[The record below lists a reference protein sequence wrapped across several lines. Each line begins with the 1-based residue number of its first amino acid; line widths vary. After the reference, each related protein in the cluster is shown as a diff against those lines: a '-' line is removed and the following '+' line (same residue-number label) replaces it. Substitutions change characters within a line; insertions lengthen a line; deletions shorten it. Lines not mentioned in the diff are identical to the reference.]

1 MFYRILAGLQPRT
14 DFGKLLTSL
23 STPSRIIPMQL
34 NLRRL
39 SPQLASSLS
48 LLLMMLGF
56 STCFAQGQEARK
68 AAISFTNGSAIQVEV
83 LTPQISWRDLVPGAA
98 AEFRNI
104 PLSEIELLV
113 TAPQARTQVVNT
125 IKGLVE
131 QLGDPDYRKREAAEN
146 ELKQLPSDQVAALLN
161 TATESPSAEV
171 SYRAKRILSGRTPKP
186 VNPDQFDWLRLTNG
200 QVLRGDAGDLQL
212 SVRFRDK
219 VLNLAR
225 GEFNALSFRPAAL
238 AQPSTTTTSQLV
250 PWESAPQGLT
260 EIDFDRDF
268 VGQDRENATNVNEQY
283 LFQGIRFSTEIP
295 GNIGIRTI
303 PLESDKF
310 GVGVRGICVF
320 DRRNP
325 ETVSIFRGTTR
336 MEFCQPGLGGL
347 ASGVRQLGLVASTID
362 FPRDIILQA
371 FNSDGQIIAQ
381 VEANEPKFAYFG
393 VQTTEPIALVRVL
406 SNPYLLQ
413 VQRKVDET
421 YLIDGLKISTPER
434 IIPSRAGTEM
444 LTTLKN
450 GDLLA
455 GGSLDFAPDGKA
467 KLNYPALGLSIDLNA
482 DEIESIVFPNSG
494 PIQPDPK
501 SNRWFA
507 LLKDRSVIEVQVGK
521 EFTVN
526 RMDNR
531 PLQRDRIV
539 ALWSHRDYLRYPLAG
554 DNDQQRTAL
563 VFPTSRI
570 ICDNLNLS
578 EEAYSWESGNPQTL
592 LQPIKLPQNS
602 QGEIPDENPAPQFS
616 QLDWV
621 DPKETQ
627 LPSIW
632 FAPPPTINSQL
643 GFVSLKNGEQLSF
656 GPGSEFQLK
665 AITPDAV
672 VLQSSDGMEIGLI
685 WREIWRLKL

>member
-1 MFYRILAGLQPRT
+1 M
-14 DFGKLLTSL
+14 
-23 STPSRIIPMQL
+23 IPMQL
-34 NLRRL
+34 HTCCHAAK
-39 SPQLASSLS
+39 SVFA
-48 LLLMMLGF
+48 LLLLVWILG
-56 STCFAQGQEARK
+56 SLAPDAQGQEPRK
-68 AAISFTNGSAIQVEV
+68 AMLSSANGSTIQVEV

-98 AEFRNI
+98 AEFRTI
-104 PLSEIELLV
+104 PLNEIELLV

-125 IKGLVE
+125 IKGLVV
-131 QLGDPDYRKREAAEN
+131 QLGDPDYRKREAAET

-186 VNPDQFDWLRLTNG
+186 VNPDQFDWLRLTSG

-225 GEFNALSFRPAAL
+225 GEFNALSFRPAAS
-238 AQPSTTTTSQLV
+238 AKPSSTTTTSQLI

-260 EIDFDRDF
+260 DIDFDRDF

-283 LFQGIRFSTEIP
+283 VFQGIRFSTEIP

-347 ASGVRQLGLVASTID
+347 TSGVRQLGLVASTID

-371 FNSDGQIIAQ
+371 FNSDNQIVAQ

-393 VQTTEPIALVRVL
+393 LQAAEPIALVRVL

-434 IIPSRAGTEM
+434 IIPSRAAAEM

-455 GGSLDFAPDGKA
+455 GGSLEFAADGKA

-482 DEIESIVFPNSG
+482 TEIESIVFPNSG

-507 LLKDRSVIEVQVGK
+507 LLSDRSVVEVQVGK
-521 EFTVN
+521 EFEVN
-526 RMDNR
+526 RLDNR
-531 PLQRDRIV
+531 PLQRERIV
-539 ALWSHRDYLRYPLAG
+539 ALWSHRDYLRYPLSG
-554 DNDQQRTAL
+554 DNDQKRTAL

-570 ICDNLNLS
+570 VCDNLDLS
-578 EEAYSWESGNPQTL
+578 DEAYSWEAGNPQTL

-616 QLDWV
+616 KLDWV

-627 LPSIW
+627 IPSIW
-632 FAPPPTINSQL
+632 FAPPPASNPKL

-656 GPGSEFQLK
+656 GPGAEFQLES
-665 AITPDAV
+665 INSDAV
-672 VLQSSDGMEIGLI
+672 VLKSSDGMEIRLN
-685 WREIWRLKL
+685 WTEIRRLKL

>member
-1 MFYRILAGLQPRT
+1 M
-14 DFGKLLTSL
+14 
-23 STPSRIIPMQL
+23 IPMQL
-34 NLRRL
+34 HACCHAAKFV
-39 SPQLASSLS
+39 SA
-48 LLLMMLGF
+48 LLLLVG
-56 STCFAQGQEARK
+56 TLNTLAPNARGQEPRK
-68 AAISFTNGSAIQVEV
+68 AMLSSANGSTIQVEV

-98 AEFRNI
+98 AEFRTI
-104 PLSEIELLV
+104 PLDEIELLV

-131 QLGDPDYRKREAAEN
+131 QLGDPDYRRREAAEN

-161 TATESPSAEV
+161 TAAESPSAEV

-186 VNPDQFDWLRLTNG
+186 VNPDQFDWLRLTSG

-219 VLNLAR
+219 VLNVAR
-225 GEFNALSFRPAAL
+225 GEFNSLSFRAAASVQPAT
-238 AQPSTTTTSQLV
+238 STTSQLV

-283 LFQGIRFSTEIP
+283 VFQGLRFSTEFP

-347 ASGVRQLGLVASTID
+347 TSGVRQLGLVASTID

-371 FNSDGQIIAQ
+371 FNSDNQIVAQ
-381 VEANEPKFAYFG
+381 IEANEPKFAYFG
-393 VQTTEPIALVRVL
+393 LQAAEPIALVRIL

-434 IIPSRAGTEM
+434 IIPSRAASEM
-444 LTTLKN
+444 LTTLRN
-450 GDLLA
+450 GDLLV
-455 GGSLDFAPDGKA
+455 GGSLEFAADGKA
-467 KLNYPALGLSIDLNA
+467 KLKYPALGLSIDLNET
-482 DEIESIVFPNSG
+482 EIESIVFPDSG
-494 PIQPDPK
+494 PIKPDPK

-507 LLKDRSVIEVQVGK
+507 LLGDRSVIEVQVGK
-521 EFTVN
+521 EFEVN
-526 RMDNR
+526 RLDNR
-531 PLQRDRIV
+531 PLQRERIV
-539 ALWSHRDYLRYPLAG
+539 ALWSHRDYLRYPLSG
-554 DNDQQRTAL
+554 DNDQKRTAL

-570 ICDNLNLS
+570 VCDSLDLS
-578 EEAYSWESGNPQTL
+578 DEAYSWEAGNPQTL

-616 QLDWV
+616 KLDWV

-627 LPSIW
+627 IPSIW
-632 FAPPPTINSQL
+632 FAPPPAPNPKL

-656 GPGSEFQLK
+656 GPGAEFQLK
-665 AITPDAV
+665 AITPEAV
-672 VLQSSDGMEIGLI
+672 VLQNSDGMEIGLI
-685 WREIWRLKL
+685 WTEIWRLKL

>member
-1 MFYRILAGLQPRT
+1 MYTQ
-14 DFGKLLTSL
+14 SL
-23 STPSRIIPMQL
+23 
-34 NLRRL
+34 
-39 SPQLASSLS
+39 SLS
-48 LLLMMLGF
+48 LLFVLSLLCPSVGQ
-56 STCFAQGQEARK
+56 AQANSEVPRTATLNL
-68 AAISFTNGSAIQVEV
+68 ASGSAIQVEV

-98 AEFRNI
+98 LEFRTI
-104 PLSEIELLV
+104 PLNEIELLV
-113 TAPQARTQVVNT
+113 TGPQARTQVVNT

-146 ELKQLPSDQVAALLN
+146 ELKQLPSNQVAALLN

-171 SYRAKRILSGRTPKP
+171 AYRAKRILSGRTPKP

-219 VLNLAR
+219 VLNIAR
-225 GEFNALSFRPAAL
+225 GEFNALSFRPTAS
-238 AQPSTTTTSQLV
+238 AQPSTTTASQLV
-250 PWESAPQGLT
+250 PWESTPQGLT

-268 VGQDRENATNVNEQY
+268 AGQDRENATNVNEQY
-283 LFQGIRFSTEIP
+283 IFQGLRFSTEIP

-336 MEFCQPGLGGL
+336 IEFCQPGLGGL
-347 ASGVRQLGLVASTID
+347 TSGVRQLGLVASTID

-371 FNSDGQIIAQ
+371 FNSDGQIVAQ

-393 VQTTEPIALVRVL
+393 LQTAEPIALVRIL

-434 IIPSRAGTEM
+434 IIPSRAASEM
-444 LTTLKN
+444 LTTLRN
-450 GDLLA
+450 GDLLV
-455 GGSLDFAPDGKA
+455 GGSLDFAADGLA

-482 DEIESIVFPNSG
+482 TEIESIVFPNSR

-507 LLKDRSVIEVQVGK
+507 LLSDRSVIEVQVGK

-539 ALWSHRDYLRYPLAG
+539 ALWSHRDFLRYPLSG
-554 DNDQQRTAL
+554 DNDQNRTAL

-570 ICDNLNLS
+570 VCDSLDLS
-578 EEAYSWESGNPQTL
+578 DEAYSWEAGNPQTL

-616 QLDWV
+616 KLDWV

-627 LPSIW
+627 IPSIW
-632 FAPPPTINSQL
+632 FAPPPAINPKL

-656 GPGSEFQLK
+656 GPGAEFQLES
-665 AITPDAV
+665 INSQAV
-672 VLQSSDGMEIGLI
+672 FLKSSDGMEIRLN
-685 WREIWRLKL
+685 WTEIWRLKL

>member
-1 MFYRILAGLQPRT
+1 MYPQ
-14 DFGKLLTSL
+14 SL
-23 STPSRIIPMQL
+23 
-34 NLRRL
+34 
-39 SPQLASSLS
+39 SLS
-48 LLLMMLGF
+48 LLIIL
-56 STCFAQGQEARK
+56 
-68 AAISFTNGSAIQVEV
+68 SFFFPTVGRSQASPETPRTATLNLTSGSAIQVEV
-83 LTPQISWRDLVPGAA
+83 LTPQISWRDLIPGAA

-104 PLSEIELLV
+104 PVSEIELLV

-219 VLNLAR
+219 VLNVAR
-225 GEFNALSFRPAAL
+225 GEFNALSFRPVTS
-238 AQPSTTTTSQLV
+238 AQPSATTASQLV

-260 EIDFDRDF
+260 DIDFDRDF

-347 ASGVRQLGLVASTID
+347 TSGVRQLGLVASTID

-393 VQTTEPIALVRVL
+393 VQAAEPIALVRIL

-434 IIPSRAGTEM
+434 IIPSRAGSEM
-444 LTTLKN
+444 LTTLRN
-450 GDLLA
+450 GDFLA
-455 GGSLDFAPDGKA
+455 GGSLDFAADGKA
-467 KLNYPALGLSIDLNA
+467 KLSYPALGLSIDLNA
-482 DEIESIVFPNSG
+482 DEIESIVFPNSA

-501 SNRWFA
+501 SNRWFT
-507 LLKDRSVIEVQVGK
+507 LLSDRSVVEVQVGQ

-526 RMDNR
+526 RLDNQ
-531 PLQRDRIV
+531 PLERDRIV

-554 DNDQQRTAL
+554 DNDQKRTAL

-570 ICDNLNLS
+570 VCENLKLT
-578 EEAYSWESGNPQTL
+578 EEAYSWEAGNPQTL
-592 LQPIKLPQNS
+592 LQPVKLPQNS
-602 QGEIPDENPAPQFS
+602 QGEIPDENPSPQFS
-616 QLDWV
+616 KLDWV

-627 LPSIW
+627 VPSIW
-632 FAPPPTINSQL
+632 FASPPGIDPKL

-656 GPGSEFQLK
+656 GPGAEFQLQS
-665 AITPDAV
+665 INSEAV
-672 VLQSSDGMEIGLI
+672 VLKSSGG
-685 WREIWRLKL
+685 REIRLVWSEVRRLKL

>member
-1 MFYRILAGLQPRT
+1 
-14 DFGKLLTSL
+14 
-23 STPSRIIPMQL
+23 MQL
-34 NLRRL
+34 HTRCL
-39 SPQLASSLS
+39 SPKFVSGLLS
-48 LLLMMLGF
+48 LVWILGF
-56 STCFAQGQEARK
+56 HTSGTQGQEPRK
-68 AAISFTNGSAIQVEV
+68 AMLSSANGSAIQVEV
-83 LTPQISWRDLVPGAA
+83 LTPQISWRDLIPGAA

-104 PLSEIELLV
+104 PVSEIELLV

-219 VLNLAR
+219 VLNVAR
-225 GEFNALSFRPAAL
+225 GEFNALSFRPVTSI
-238 AQPSTTTTSQLV
+238 QPSSTTTSQLV

-260 EIDFDRDF
+260 EVDFDRDF

-283 LFQGIRFSTEIP
+283 LFQGLRFSTEIP

-336 MEFCQPGLGGL
+336 IEFCQPGLGGL
-347 ASGVRQLGLVASTID
+347 TSGVRQLGLVASTID

-393 VQTTEPIALVRVL
+393 VQAAEPIALVRIL

-434 IIPSRAGTEM
+434 IIPSRTGSEM
-444 LTTLKN
+444 LTTLRN

-455 GGSLDFAPDGKA
+455 GGSLDFAADGKA
-467 KLNYPALGLSIDLNA
+467 KLSYPALGLSIDLNA
-482 DEIESIVFPNSG
+482 EEIESIVFPNSS

-507 LLKDRSVIEVQVGK
+507 LLSDRSVVEVQVGQ

-526 RMDNR
+526 RLDNQ
-531 PLQRDRIV
+531 PLERDRIV

-554 DNDQQRTAL
+554 DNDQNRTAL

-570 ICDNLNLS
+570 VCENLKLT
-578 EEAYSWESGNPQTL
+578 EEAYSWEAGNPQTL

-616 QLDWV
+616 KLEWV

-627 LPSIW
+627 VPSIW
-632 FAPPPTINSQL
+632 FAPPPTINPKL

-656 GPGSEFQLK
+656 GPGAEFQLES
-665 AITPDAV
+665 INSEAV
-672 VLQSSDGMEIGLI
+672 VLKSSGG
-685 WREIWRLKL
+685 REIRLVWSEVRRLKL

>member
-1 MFYRILAGLQPRT
+1 MYTQ
-14 DFGKLLTSL
+14 SL
-23 STPSRIIPMQL
+23 
-34 NLRRL
+34 
-39 SPQLASSLS
+39 SLS
-48 LLLMMLGF
+48 LLFVLSLLFPSVGQ
-56 STCFAQGQEARK
+56 AQANSEVPRTATLNL
-68 AAISFTNGSAIQVEV
+68 ASGSAIQVEV

-98 AEFRNI
+98 LEFRTI
-104 PLSEIELLV
+104 PLNEIELLV
-113 TAPQARTQVVNT
+113 TGPQARTQVVNT

-146 ELKQLPSDQVAALLN
+146 ELKQLPSNQVAALLN

-171 SYRAKRILSGRTPKP
+171 AYRAKRILSGRTPKP

-219 VLNLAR
+219 VLNIAR
-225 GEFNALSFRPAAL
+225 GEFNALSFRPTAS
-238 AQPSTTTTSQLV
+238 AQPSTTTASQLV
-250 PWESAPQGLT
+250 PWESTPQGLT

-268 VGQDRENATNVNEQY
+268 AGQDRENATNVNEQY
-283 LFQGIRFSTEIP
+283 IFQGLRFSTEIP

-336 MEFCQPGLGGL
+336 IEFCQPGLGGL
-347 ASGVRQLGLVASTID
+347 TSGVRQLGLVASTID

-371 FNSDGQIIAQ
+371 FNSDGQIVAQ

-393 VQTTEPIALVRVL
+393 LQTAEPIALVRIL

-434 IIPSRAGTEM
+434 IIPSRAASEM
-444 LTTLKN
+444 LTTLRN
-450 GDLLA
+450 GDLLV
-455 GGSLDFAPDGKA
+455 GGSLDFAADGLA

-482 DEIESIVFPNSG
+482 TEIESIVFPNSR

-507 LLKDRSVIEVQVGK
+507 LLSDRSVIEVQVGK
-521 EFTVN
+521 EFEVN
-526 RMDNR
+526 RLANQ
-531 PLQRDRIV
+531 PLPRERIV

-570 ICDNLNLS
+570 VCDSLDLS
-578 EEAYSWESGNPQTL
+578 DEAYSWEAGNPQTL

-602 QGEIPDENPAPQFS
+602 QGDIPDENPAPQFS
-616 QLDWV
+616 KLDWA

-627 LPSIW
+627 IPSIW
-632 FAPPPTINSQL
+632 FAPPPAINPKL
-643 GFVSLKNGEQLSF
+643 GFVSLKNGEQFSF
-656 GPGSEFQLK
+656 GPGAEFQLQS
-665 AITPDAV
+665 INSQAV
-672 VLQSSDGMEIGLI
+672 FLKSSDGMEIRLN
-685 WREIWRLKL
+685 WTEIWRLKL